1 MKAILSL
8 LTLFISLSLFAQK
21 DQIEN
26 TFNNYIEA
34 THAVNVGDQLDY
46 FYPQMFEYFPREKML
61 EGLTKTRENGKISL
75 ENERLVSISEVLT
88 EGGKKFALLTYQVDL
103 NLNVAELKGQEGADE
118 AIANMTKDYVEQHG
132 EENVSFDGENY
143 VFTITFTNTLYAILD
158 KKLGSW
164 KFLPKDETS
173 TMITEQVIPEG
184 IRARL

>member
-1 MKAILSL
+1 
-8 LTLFISLSLFAQK
+8 
-21 DQIEN
+21 
-26 TFNNYIEA
+26 
-34 THAVNVGDQLDY
+34 
-46 FYPQMFEYFPREKML
+46 
-61 EGLTKTRENGKISL
+61 
-75 ENERLVSISEVLT
+75 
-88 EGGKKFALLTYQVDL
+88 GKKFALLTYQVDL